1 MSDAPRW
8 VIVVVVVLVL
18 VGLLAFARGRAHRR
32 GDEVGERASTVRV
45 EAPETVR

>member
-18 VGLLAFARGRAHRR
+18 VGLLAFARGRDHRR
-32 GDEVGERASTVRV
+32 GDETGEGSIGSAVLIVDR
-45 EAPETVR
+45 